1 MEPVNKVDA
10 DIVIHDS
17 CVYARCGDV
26 IEEPRKLLKHAGYRV
41 KEPKDSKALTHCCG
55 GPIESIF
62 PKTANQ
68 IGEKRV
74 EQLKDTKA
82 QSAALMCPICL
93 ATL

>member
-1 MEPVNKVDA
+1 MTLVSMRVVEM
-10 DIVIHDS
+10 S
-17 CVYARCGDV
+17 
-26 IEEPRKLLKHAGYRV
+26 LKNRGSFLSMQGTGYRV